1 MFSCFFVIP
10 GCIDQSK
17 NQKRLVLFVFLMNET
32 QKNKTRWKPKK
43 HLSGWSKNQKDSP
56 QSFVFLFFGF
66 DVALG
71 LALSSTYYYHRS
83 RFFQHRVVDLL
94 KQIIESLPN
103 KRVYSR
109 WTSTGH
115 RRGRDWKG
123 QQRLWP
129 VATVLGWMSHRKSE
143 VLFDVMLLTDWLT
156 DWNDLIGL
164 SDCLKCLTDFL

>member
-115 RRGRDWKG
+115 RRGRDWKRTTTTLTCG
-123 QQRLWP
+123 HGVGLNVSQKEWS
-129 VATVLGWMSHRKSE
+129 TVWC
-143 VLFDVMLLTDWLT
+143 DVTDWLT